1 MSCLI
6 VMSQKEFNRLEI
18 CRGVRQGSL
27 TVTRAAALR
36 LSRSQVH
43 RLFDAGAA
51 EAACRHATSTEEDL
65 ETVSGTGFAEMP

>member
-1 MSCLI
+1 M
-6 VMSQKEFNRLEI
+6 Q
-18 CRGVRQGSL
+18 GVRQGSL
-27 TVTRAAALR
+27 TVTRAAALLR